1 METDILDGVQR
12 DSTDIIDGVER
23 DSKESLNSKSVDTLE
38 PDENCVPTVINKA
51 PEHAESNIKSDK
63 NDTNT
68 ENDQAD
74 RNTILEACETKLNSS
89 TSSGK
94 NENVEKSSEDLEF
107 KPHTLLTNEKTI
119 LDHASVNVDDKDET
133 CQKFPQETIS
143 SLTNEK
149 TILDH
154 ASINVDDQ
162 DATYQKR
169 LKDTIQP
176 MSSCSENQQSFD
188 SLHLNVDDRI
198 LSSEKLQKA
207 VDKIIEEDME
217 IDSSDVPH
225 DQDKTDPCE
234 LLKDSSLCSLEVKY
248 ISGKDKVD
256 KPEVKDDIYDIDNDV
271 HQEATNTPSLQ
282 KLRKD
287 QKKERSIFQGQEN
300 SCQAAGDKTS
310 DDSSIKQLEC
320 INTNLKPVSEL
331 GINKLGHSTQSKNSE
346 DESEKQRKEKLSN
359 IVDKKNKSQ
368 KVVYVY
374 SKELIQICD
383 QMQKIPCRA
392 SMVHSLIEAY
402 GLTRYMRVVE
412 PREATER
419 ELLAFHDLDYI
430 EFIKK
435 ISNHDDSEK
444 FEDEATHYG
453 LSYDCPLQQGLYK
466 YATMSSGATI
476 VAAECL
482 LQETCKVAINW
493 CGGWHHAAKDHASGF
508 CYINDIV
515 LGILKLKEKY
525 DRILYVD
532 LDLHHGDGVEDAF
545 SATSKVMTVSFHKYL
560 TGFFPGTGSLEDI
573 GIGKGQYYTVN
584 VPLLDGI
591 KDTEFTPLVCRIL
604 NKVKETFRPEV
615 VVCQC
620 GADGLAGDPMESFNL
635 THKGLGKCLYFLLQ
649 WNLPTLVLGG
659 GGYNLSNTARC
670 WAFLTALATGK
681 QIPTEI
687 PDHEYFIEYGPDY
700 ELEVYPGNRK
710 NHNTA
715 HYLRQVYGA
724 VLNNISKI
732 CTEKC

>member
-1 METDILDGVQR
+1 METDILDGVES

-23 DSKESLNSKSVDTLE
+23 DSKESLNSKYVDTLE
-38 PDENCVPTVINKA
+38 PDENCVPTVLDFINKA

-107 KPHTLLTNEKTI
+107 KPHTFLTNEKTI
-119 LDHASVNVDDKDET
+119 LDHAK
-133 CQKFPQETIS
+133 
-143 SLTNEK
+143 NE
-149 TILDH
+149 
-154 ASINVDDQ
+154 
-162 DATYQKR
+162 
-169 LKDTIQP
+169 
-176 MSSCSENQQSFD
+176 QSFD
-188 SLHLNVDDRI
+188 SLNLNVDDRI

-207 VDKIIEEDME
+207 VDEIIEEDME

-225 DQDKTDPCE
+225 AQDKTDPCE
-234 LLKDSSLCSLEVKY
+234 LLKDSSLCSNEVKY
-248 ISGKDKVD
+248 TSGKDKVD
-256 KPEVKDDIYDIDNDV
+256 KTEVKDDIYDIDNDV

-287 QKKERSIFQGQEN
+287 QKNERSIFQSQDT
-300 SCQAAGDKTS
+300 SCQAAGDKAS
-310 DDSSIKQLEC
+310 DDSSIKQ
-320 INTNLKPVSEL
+320 IKHIDTNLKPVSKL
-331 GINKLGHSTQSKNSE
+331 GINKLEHSTQSKNSV
-346 DESEKQRKEKLSN
+346 DQTEKQRKEKLPN

-419 ELLAFHDLDYI
+419 EVLTFHDLDYI

-444 FEDEATHYG
+444 
-453 LSYDCPLQQGLYK
+453 
-466 YATMSSGATI
+466 
-476 VAAECL
+476 
-482 LQETCKVAINW
+482 
-493 CGGWHHAAKDHASGF
+493 
-508 CYINDIV
+508 
-515 LGILKLKEKY
+515 
-525 DRILYVD
+525 
-532 LDLHHGDGVEDAF
+532 
-545 SATSKVMTVSFHKYL
+545 
-560 TGFFPGTGSLEDI
+560 
-573 GIGKGQYYTVN
+573 
-584 VPLLDGI
+584 
-591 KDTEFTPLVCRIL
+591 IL